1 MKIAWA
7 QLNFHIG
14 NFNANAA
21 KIIEQINIAKVDS
34 VELIVF
40 PELSLCG
47 YPPLDFLESNHFIEE
62 CSKDINLFSKNIK
75 KDFDKK
81 LKDEFTNVSQTL
93 YIEIEDAFQKPIDNQ
108 NTILWDLKTIEK
120 LFLVKK
126 LLGKLCQNH

>member
-1 MKIAWA
+1 MQNHETSFEEDFKSY
-7 QLNFHIG
+7 
-14 NFNANAA
+14 
-21 KIIEQINIAKVDS
+21 INYSRED
-34 VELIVF
+34 LIPMISHF
-40 PELSLCG
+40 RALG
-47 YPPLDFLESNHFIEE
+47 YQFIEE